1 MRVRLAPFCT
11 INLIVLAGYSIGLE
25 AQTAA
30 APTAYT
36 ITANNSMAGPVTTA
50 KTYRL
55 GSKVVVDER
64 TPAPVAGGFMNIR
77 TFYDLQKMEKFTWDP
92 VNKSAACVKAT
103 FSGDWGDPFAGF
115 EDLAKQGLKQ
125 IGAETLHGFTAKIV
139 ESAAGPDGQIK
150 AWVDTKTN
158 MVVKAQLTPSGGT
171 PITMTEVTDLSLAP
185 PPASEFA
192 IPANCST
199 AAALA
204 AEAPTRPPGESEDIA
219 ELTGGN
225 GQDYLNGIYGPGS
238 KNSCTMVLRIVH
250 AGTMEPITSGFQVGA
265 DLAVATEPPPHYD
278 IHMSRDG
285 HTTFSGGGLHEI
297 VSPTRNGVFR
307 IDDIPAQFEM
317 DIEFGDH
324 GSARA
329 NLYRQCFAAQTVLLY
344 IVKDLGDISKGGG
357 WLWAKSGKYS
367 AAPH

>member
-1 MRVRLAPFCT
+1 MLVRGVAVCG
-11 INLIVLAGYSIGLE
+11 INLILLAGCGGLG
-25 AQTAA
+25 AQTAPP
-30 APTAYT
+30 PTAYT
-36 ITANNSMAGPVTTA
+36 VTAKNAMAAPGSIT

-55 GSKVVVDER
+55 GSKALIEQIIPAHGSGAGMHTR
-64 TPAPVAGGFMNIR
+64 TLF
-77 TFYDLQKMEKFTWDP
+77 DLQKNVSLTWNVADS
-92 VNKSAACVKAT
+92 SANCSKGTVT
-103 FSGDWGDPFAGF
+103 GDWGDPFAGL
-115 EDLAKQGLKQ
+115 DALIQQGAKQVGT
-125 IGAETLHGFTAKIV
+125 ETIQGHPAKV
-139 ESAAGPDGQIK
+139 LEASEGDSGKLK
-150 AWVDTKTN
+150 AWVDLKTS
-158 MVVKAQLTPSGGT
+158 MILKAQMIPPTGAPTTL
-171 PITMTEVTDLSLAP
+171 IEVADVSLAP
-185 PPASEFA
+185 PPGSVFA
-192 IPANCST
+192 LPATCG
-199 AAALA
+199 AAASAPPPPTEADKIA
-204 AEAPTRPPGESEDIA
+204 A
-219 ELTGGN
+219 LTGGN

-344 IVKDLGDISKGGG
+344 VVKNPANISDGGD
-357 WLWAKSGKYS
+357 WLWVKSGKY
-367 AAPH
+367 ATVPH